1 MFKIIKTV
9 KKDVTIQKQ
18 GFVESFCSYPFI
30 RLKFTSDGYVAMC
43 CFQTRKCLGN
53 ILEKSLEEIWFSPLA
68 ESIRRETLEGKL
80 HKTCQ
85 IESCPFYHKKVKEN
99 HRVQTRKYPSQFE
112 IDLPNTH
119 CNIGGETPS
128 DKNPA
133 CIMCERNKP
142 FDPQVDKLNEVCAI
156 LKPYIKFVNSVH
168 IQGVAEAFWKDR
180 IFEIIDMLDINSFK
194 EKIKISTTTNGI
206 LMTEKRRKRFLDYPC
221 SSLTWSLDA
230 ATPETYKKIRRVDMY
245 EKIVENLKNYAR
257 ERNLKKQFINIHNNI
272 NLINVHEVVGMVELA
287 AKINANYLEFNP
299 TCGDQEFCVNSQN
312 FKIFQEAQDKI
323 KAASIKFGIHAN
335 FLRDLSLDYADLSKS

>member
-1 MFKIIKTV
+1 MFKILNNV
-9 KKDVTIQKQ
+9 KKDITIQKQ

-30 RLKFTSDGYVAMC
+30 RLKFTPDGYVTMC

-85 IESCPFYHKKVKEN
+85 IQSCPFFHKKVKEN
-99 HRVQTRKYPSQFE
+99 HRVETKKYPSQFE
-112 IDLPNTH
+112 IDLPIQH
-119 CNIGGETPS
+119 CNIGGEIPT

-133 CIMCERNKP
+133 CIMCERNMP
-142 FDPQVDKLNEVCAI
+142 FNPQDDKLNEVCAV
-156 LKPYIKFVNSVH
+156 LKPYVKYINAVH
-168 IQGVAEAFWKDR
+168 IQGIAEAFWKDR

-194 EKIKISTTTNGI
+194 QKIRISTTTNGI
-206 LMTEKRRKRFLDYPC
+206 LMTEKRRKRFLDYPLTN
-221 SSLTWSLDA
+221 LTWSLDA
-230 ATPETYKKIRRVDMY
+230 ATPETFRKIRRVDMY
-245 EKIVENLKNYAR
+245 DKIVENLKNYSR
-257 ERNLKKQFINIHNNI
+257 ERNRKDQFIHIHNNI

-287 AKINANYLEFNP
+287 AKIGVNCLDFNP
-299 TCGDQEFCVNSQN
+299 TYGLQEICVNSKN

-323 KAASIKFGIHAN
+323 KEASKRLGVYTTFM
-335 FLRDLSLDYADLSKS
+335 RDLSLDYVE